1 MKYFTI
7 EELTRSDTATTRGID
22 NTPTPEIKANLERL
36 VDKVLDGLRE
46 IYGKPI
52 TVNSGYR
59 CPELNKAVG
68 GSKTSDHMNGFSV
81 DITASCK
88 KENAILFQIIKDNFD
103 FDQLIWEKGN
113 SEYPDWVHVSYN
125 PNRLRKQVLKM

>member
-7 EELTRSDTATTRGID
+7 EELTRSSTATTRGID

-113 SEYPDWVHVSYN
+113 SEYPDWIHVSYN

>member
-7 EELTRSDTATTRGID
+7 EELTRSATATARGID

-59 CPELNKAVG
+59 CPELNKVIG
-68 GSKTSDHMNGFSV
+68 GSKTSDHMKGFSA
-81 DITASCK
+81 DITASNK
-88 KENAILFQIIKDNFD
+88 KENATLFQIIKDKFD

-113 SEYPDWVHVSYN
+113 SEYPDWIHVSYN

>member
-7 EELTRSDTATTRGID
+7 EELTRSATATTRGID

-59 CPELNKAVG
+59 CPELNKVIG
-68 GSKTSDHMNGFSV
+68 GSKTSDHVKGFAADLTGGS
-81 DITASCK
+81 K
-88 KENAILFQIIKDNFD
+88 QENEKIFNIIRDNFAWT
-103 FDQLIWEKGN
+103 QLINERDF
-113 SEYPDWVHVSYN
+113 SWVHVSYD
-125 PNRLRKQVLKM
+125 PNRIKNQVLKM

>member
-7 EELTRSDTATTRGID
+7 EELTRSATATARGID

-68 GSKTSDHMNGFSV
+68 GSKTSDHMNGFSA

>member
-1 MKYFTI
+1 
-7 EELTRSDTATTRGID
+7 
-22 NTPTPEIKANLERL
+22 
-36 VDKVLDGLRE
+36 
-46 IYGKPI
+46 
-52 TVNSGYR
+52 
-59 CPELNKAVG
+59 
-68 GSKTSDHMNGFSV
+68 MNGFSV

>member
-7 EELTRSDTATTRGID
+7 EELTRSATATTRGID

-68 GSKTSDHMNGFSV
+68 GSKTSDHVKGFAADLTGGS
-81 DITASCK
+81 K
-88 KENAILFQIIKDNFD
+88 QENEKIFNIIRDNFTWT
-103 FDQLIWEKGN
+103 QLINERDF
-113 SEYPDWVHVSYN
+113 SWVHVSYD
-125 PNRLRKQVLKM
+125 PNRIKNQVLKM

>member
-7 EELTRSDTATTRGID
+7 EELTRSATATTRGID

-113 SEYPDWVHVSYN
+113 SEYPDWIHVSYN

>member
-7 EELTRSDTATTRGID
+7 EELTRSATATTRGID

-36 VDKVLDGLRE
+36 VDKVLDPLRE
-46 IYGKPI
+46 KYGKPI

-68 GSKTSDHMNGFSV
+68 GSKTSDHVKGFAADLTGGS
-81 DITASCK
+81 K
-88 KENAILFQIIKDNFD
+88 QENEKIFNIIRDNFAWT
-103 FDQLIWEKGN
+103 QLINERDF
-113 SEYPDWVHVSYN
+113 SWVHVSYD
-125 PNRLRKQVLKM
+125 PNRIKNQVLKM